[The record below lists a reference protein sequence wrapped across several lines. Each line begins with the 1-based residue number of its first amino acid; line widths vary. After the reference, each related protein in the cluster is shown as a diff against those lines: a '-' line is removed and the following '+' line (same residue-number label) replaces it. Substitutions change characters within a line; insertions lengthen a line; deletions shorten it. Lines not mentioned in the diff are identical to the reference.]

1 MGDFLPEEYCTI
13 EAAIETAVAAWYP
26 QELGKTTVTAEDH
39 QYLGQNSA
47 HKIGDPEDDRVKE
60 IRKRFKERSRLSD
73 QSFDRLR
80 QIMFKGTL
88 PTYLFAD
95 SGEILPFPSV
105 RWGSDDADKARRLG
119 GKVVEKSWQNRIGRV
134 VIAKKELEN
143 VLAGR
148 PAHEPTTGVG
158 IGASSAAVETAE
170 IRNTALASE
179 ALQDKGGA
187 PFVYHWDEIWAEIV
201 RRVHDEGLPEKK
213 SHLVKAIQDWCE
225 LKYRIHPSLTSL
237 KPKIALVFKAMERH
251 ENGQ

>member
-143 VLAGR
+143 ALAGR
-148 PAHEPTTGVG
+148 PAHEPTSGVG
-158 IGASSAAVETAE
+158 IEASSAAMETAE
-170 IRNTALASE
+170 IRNTGGKPNFDWNWVVME
-179 ALQDKGGA
+179 AARIVYFDGPPKSQGDLIDRVLTQYGNTFGDA
-187 PFVYHWDEIWAEIV
+187 PSVSSAKPHISKLWKHLTLDE
-201 RRVHDEGLPEKK
+201 K
-213 SHLVKAIQDWCE
+213 
-225 LKYRIHPSLTSL
+225 
-237 KPKIALVFKAMERH
+237 
-251 ENGQ
+251 